1 MMRGL
6 GYFVTESSGHNSEYN
21 AWFRKRQDLIDRYIP
36 DSYASSVRT
45 VGERNRTRNE
55 KMAEIPLAKDT
66 IDLKRGNEYAASIL
80 NAVIGD
86 GTPYEF
92 NGNVV
97 NTGLITNLP
106 DGVIVEVPVVATKN
120 GLLPTYIGDL
130 PRQISA
136 LNTVNAQNDELAVEG
151 CIAED
156 REMIYHAVIN
166 DPLSAAV
173 CSLDELRHMVDEM
186 FEQNKNTIPWA
197 VK

>member
-1 MMRGL
+1 M
-6 GYFVTESSGHNSEYN
+6 
-21 AWFRKRQDLIDRYIP
+21 
-36 DSYASSVRT
+36 
-45 VGERNRTRNE
+45 
-55 KMAEIPLAKDT
+55 
-66 IDLKRGNEYAASIL
+66 

-86 GTPYEF
+86 GTPYVF

-173 CSLDELRHMVDEM
+173 CSLDELRRMVDEM